1 MSILIRREQPSDV
14 NATRCVVKNAF
25 GRTDEADLMEHLRF
39 ERAVSIGFV
48 ADSRSDV
55 TTAESHGVVG
65 YVAFSS
71 VTIGET
77 ERESKGLG
85 LAPLAVTPKHQRRG
99 IGGAL
104 VDAGLVHCR
113 RQDANL
119 VVVLG
124 DPDYYPRFGFR
135 RAYLLGLTCEYESVS
150 REAFMAV
157 ELTPGGHK
165 HCGGVVRYHQA
176 FSEL

>member
-113 RQDANL
+113 REDANL

-150 REAFMAV
+150 TEAFMAV
-157 ELTPGGHK
+157 ELTHGGHK
-165 HCGGVVRYHQA
+165 HCGGIVRYHQA